1 MGKKKGKGKKK
12 KGNNEDGEKTAKR
25 MELSLE
31 LQMGETNARL
41 LRESWR
47 ERMKNMNLPVIK
59 ENLEAAWKA
68 FDRAVDNKNYTY
80 VKNVRERQR
89 DTP

>member
-1 MGKKKGKGKKK
+1 MVKKKGKGKKGK
-12 KGNNEDGEKTAKR
+12 KGKKKDPAEREKTSKR

-31 LQMGETNARL
+31 LEMGEMNARKF
-41 LRESWR
+41 REAWR

-68 FDRAVDNKNYTY
+68 FDRTVDNKNYTY
-80 VKNVRERQR
+80 VGSIL
-89 DTP
+89 